1 LGRWLAPGLALACL
15 LGCASSRPSLPVI
28 NVNRLGQKIPE
39 IPPSAAFVYRWG
51 GENDHLMTFWGKQKV
66 SIEVTGYVPE
76 SYKEPGD
83 DRWTLKARN
92 SRGTPIPYVGVVR
105 SYVDENGTHL
115 SMLVPELNLD
125 KAPDGLYFCIVPN
138 ITLKSGRVE
147 SICPT
152 AVIFEIRN
160 HSIKPFQVKIPLTPL
175 QDSSLTPTPPT
186 PPKVPA
192 GTPIPVE

>member
-1 LGRWLAPGLALACL
+1 MGRWLAPVAALVCL
-15 LGCASSRPSLPVI
+15 LGCASSRPPLPVI

-39 IPPSAAFVYRWG
+39 IPPSAAFVYRWDG
-51 GENDHLMTFWGKQKV
+51 GNDHLMTFWGKQKV

-76 SYKEPGD
+76 SYKDPGD
-83 DRWTLKARN
+83 DRWALKARN
-92 SRGTPIPYVGVVR
+92 TRGTPIPYVGVVH

-138 ITLKSGRVE
+138 ITLKGGRVK

-160 HSIKPFQVKIPLTPL
+160 HSVKPFRVKIPLTPL
-175 QDSSLTPTPPT
+175 QDSPLTPKPPP